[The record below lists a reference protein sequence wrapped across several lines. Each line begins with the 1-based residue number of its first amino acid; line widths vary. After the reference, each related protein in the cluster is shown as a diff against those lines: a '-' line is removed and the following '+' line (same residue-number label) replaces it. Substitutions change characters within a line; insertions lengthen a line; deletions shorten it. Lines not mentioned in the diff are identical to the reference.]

1 QIDIRE
7 LLKKHFSIKEIKIE
21 HAQFYAYTDSTG
33 YTNSYLF
40 KLKEDPESARSPR
53 KEDKVELKRVVLK
66 DVGVIIDD
74 RAKDQ
79 FFDLYSNKLAVNIN
93 DSDSALLLSVKA
105 NMLIHQ
111 LLFSTVGKEVLKNK
125 KVDGNFDLLY
135 DKQLQL
141 LHSDSMELKVG
152 GQPFNLNFTI
162 DMKSSAPKF
171 HLKINRGSILF
182 ADVRSFLNK
191 KSVRH
196 HREKGLLKER

>member
-1 QIDIRE
+1 EINGKVDIKDISLSFFRNFPKISVLLSEVKITDQHFEQHQNVFFKGEDVFVQIDIRE

-125 KVDGNFDLLY
+125 KVDGNFDL
-135 DKQLQL
+135 
-141 LHSDSMELKVG
+141 
-152 GQPFNLNFTI
+152 
-162 DMKSSAPKF
+162 
-171 HLKINRGSILF
+171 
-182 ADVRSFLNK
+182 
-191 KSVRH
+191 
-196 HREKGLLKER
+196 